1 LNSVGQKLRFPLA
14 VKLVSD
20 GLAHKS
26 DVGGVILN
34 VKKDT
39 DLASAYLKLRA
50 VAKSLGIPFEGVLA
64 QEMVEKGIEL
74 ILGST
79 RDPTFGPILAFG
91 IGGTYT
97 EILQD
102 FSVAVSA
109 IDEGKAMELIQ
120 ELRMGCILDGYRG
133 GPKVDRVRIAK
144 AISAF
149 SSVLEENRSID
160 EIEINPLI
168 ATEERL
174 VAVDVRTVVA

>member
-1 LNSVGQKLRFPLA
+1 
-14 VKLVSD
+14 
-20 GLAHKS
+20 
-26 DVGGVILN
+26 
-34 VKKDT
+34 
-39 DLASAYLKLRA
+39 
-50 VAKSLGIPFEGVLA
+50 
-64 QEMVEKGIEL
+64 
-74 ILGST
+74 
-79 RDPTFGPILAFG
+79 TFGPVLAFG

-102 FSVAVSA
+102 FSVAVGA

-120 ELRMGCILDGYRG
+120 ELRMGRVLDGHRG

-144 AISAF
+144 AMSAF
-149 SSVLEENRSID
+149 SSVLEENPSID